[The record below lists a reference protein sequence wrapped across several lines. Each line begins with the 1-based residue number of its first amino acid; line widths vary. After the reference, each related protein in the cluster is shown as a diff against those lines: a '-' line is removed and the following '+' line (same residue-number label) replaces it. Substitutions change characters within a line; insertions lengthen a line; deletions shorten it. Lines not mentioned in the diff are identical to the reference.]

1 MQKQRR
7 AEDQAV
13 GFFQGPDGV
22 FLEAPAFQAD
32 EIEPVGFGTVT
43 GYQKI
48 GGNIFRDRGSASD
61 DTVGPDAGKL
71 MNTGQAADNRVIF
84 HMDMAGQIGRID
96 HDDMM
101 TQLAVVSDM
110 TIGHNQVMVAHDR
123 DPDIRHRCA
132 MDRDKFPNGIIISDH
147 DPGGLPSELQVLGLN
162 TDRSKLKDT
171 ASLADIGMGLNDY
184 MGTDDGIFPDMDIR
198 TDNRIGTNF
207 NPLR

>member
-1 MQKQRR
+1 M
-7 AEDQAV
+7 
-13 GFFQGPDGV
+13 
-22 FLEAPAFQAD
+22 
-32 EIEPVGFGTVT
+32 
-43 GYQKI
+43 
-48 GGNIFRDRGSASD
+48 
-61 DTVGPDAGKL
+61 GPDAGKL

-96 HDDMM
+96 HNDMM

-110 TIGHNQVMVAHDR
+110 TIGHNQVMVAQDR
-123 DPDIRHRCA
+123 DPNIRHCCP

-171 ASLADIGMGLNDY
+171 ASLTDIGMGLNDY
-184 MGTDDGIFPDMDIR
+184 MGTDDGIFPYMDIR

-207 NPLR
+207 NPLRQFGIRRNDCCRMNFHVVQSPSSYLACNLASSISTRFRRAVMVWRISGSLEMQASVRSQSR